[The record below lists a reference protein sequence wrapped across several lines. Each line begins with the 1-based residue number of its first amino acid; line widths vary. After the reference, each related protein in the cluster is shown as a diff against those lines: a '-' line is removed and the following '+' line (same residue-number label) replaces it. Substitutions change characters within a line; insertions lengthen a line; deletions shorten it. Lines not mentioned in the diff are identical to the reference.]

1 MSKPIRIEGD
11 EIFFEVVR
19 TESVR
24 MSQPIRDFIR
34 DAANRDTSLKI
45 QAIKFVHAE
54 YNISLADAK
63 NIVDG
68 LTANPAS
75 NLGQLLREKLDRAA

>member
-1 MSKPIRIEGD
+1 MSKPIRIDGD

-19 TESVR
+19 TESIR
-24 MSQPIRDFIR
+24 MSQPMRDFIR

-45 QAIKFVHAE
+45 RAIKFVRAE
-54 YNISLADAK
+54 YNTSLADAK

-68 LTANPAS
+68 LTANHDN
-75 NLGQLLREKLDRAA
+75 NLGQLLREKLGRAA